1 MRLGRNR
8 EVEEGGEESDGEAT
22 VKAGLDFDHVA
33 AGSQRTER
41 MSWDDGATFLGRRS
55 Y

>member
-1 MRLGRNR
+1 MRLGRIR
-8 EVEEGGEESDGEAT
+8 EVDEGGEESGGETT

-33 AGSQRTER
+33 ARSQRIER
-41 MSWDDGATFLGRRS
+41 MSWDDGATFLGRCS

>member
-1 MRLGRNR
+1 MRLGRVR
-8 EVEEGGEESDGEAT
+8 EVDEGGEESEGDTA

-33 AGSQRTER
+33 ADSQRTER
-41 MSWDDGATFLGRRS
+41 MSWDDGATFLEKCS